1 VQRCDSHYV
10 VGQGVLSPGICA
22 QTRAEQRHAGD
33 GVQRA
38 LRSRFPPRLMP
49 RRWASRRGRME
60 MNFAAVIFDLDGVL
74 VDSNAIAKRQM
85 RVWAEMHQI
94 PFQRIAEVLH
104 GQTTVETIRLAAL
117 HLDAEHEAT
126 VIEALERQHANE
138 LVAFMGAGRLLSTID
153 PGRWAI
159 ATNST
164 RESALLKLTHTGLP
178 IPVVLVTAADVSKG
192 KPAPDAYLLAAKRLG
207 VNAASCAVVED
218 TPGGVEAGRAA
229 GSYVIGVAATVPAK
243 ALDSAHVVLGCL
255 DDLMAKN
262 NGGSVAVSWG
272 AMF

>member
-1 VQRCDSHYV
+1 MHF
-10 VGQGVLSPGICA
+10 
-22 QTRAEQRHAGD
+22 E
-33 GVQRA
+33 
-38 LRSRFPPRLMP
+38 
-49 RRWASRRGRME
+49 
-60 MNFAAVIFDLDGVL
+60 AVIFDLDGVL

-104 GQTTVETIRLAAL
+104 GRTTVETIRLAAP

-159 ATNST
+159 ATSST
-164 RESALLKLTHTGLP
+164 HESALLKLTRTGLP
-178 IPVVLVTAADVSKG
+178 IPAVLVTAADVSKG

-218 TPGGVEAGRAA
+218 APDGVEAGRAA

-262 NGGSVAVSWG
+262 NGGSVAVSWR
-272 AMF
+272 ATF